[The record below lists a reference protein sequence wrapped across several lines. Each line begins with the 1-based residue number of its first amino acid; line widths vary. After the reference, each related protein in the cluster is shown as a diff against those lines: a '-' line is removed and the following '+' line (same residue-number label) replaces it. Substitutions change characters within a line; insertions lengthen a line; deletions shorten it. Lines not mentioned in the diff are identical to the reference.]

1 MKNKKLLAAAM
12 ALMLLPMT
20 VIAQTAYK
28 GQLRLSGVRITE
40 QGDLLRLQFRA
51 IYGKNVLNH
60 GETLNVKP
68 VIKSDTRSQSLS

>member
-28 GQLRLSGVRITE
+28 GQLRLSGVRIIKKIYN
-40 QGDLLRLQFRA
+40 LLKMKA
-51 IYGKNVLNH
+51 I
-60 GETLNVKP
+60 
-68 VIKSDTRSQSLS
+68 